1 MLDEF
6 VGIVEN
12 ALDEYNNTHK
22 NRMNLVIFRW
32 VRVCNC
38 NYGYVCAVYVC
49 THTYVCK
56 CMYSMAGLTVV

>member
-32 VRVCNC
+32 GRVCNC
-38 NYGYVCAVYVC
+38 SYGYVCAVHTHVC
-49 THTYVCK
+49 TCV
-56 CMYSMAGLTVV
+56 

>member
-32 VRVCNC
+32 GRVCNC
-38 NYGYVCAVYVC
+38 NYGYVCAAHTHVLMYICVNVC
-49 THTYVCK
+49 TVR
-56 CMYSMAGLTVV
+56 